1 MTTNM
6 NQDEINQ
13 AEWNNRENWSLFAY
27 HSQKDTRMWVPK
39 RFGFGWTINLR
50 NKTGARW
57 FMGILLTVATVGLI
71 AALTVGVV
79 FHKR

>member
-1 MTTNM
+1 M

-13 AEWNNRENWSLFAY
+13 AEWNNRENWSLFVY
-27 HSQKDTRMWVPK
+27 HSQRDTRMWVPK

-57 FMGILLTVATVGLI
+57 FAGLLLTVATVGLLTAI
-71 AALTVGVV
+71 TVGVI